1 MVAIYFTRPLKSSA
15 LVNIK
20 LLDVNDERPTFSRR
34 EWHVDV
40 EENDSEVALG
50 RGPRPSSSSSSEL
63 TSSTTSGNNSS
74 MTSKPAT
81 TIARLTVHDNDLP
94 ATNQFN
100 FAILAERHSRHF
112 ERLRDVD
119 FPVGA
124 GIATA
129 TANYSS
135 HFQLS
140 SNSDGS
146 ASLRIL
152 RPLDYEVATQR
163 FIALKVAVTDKGD
176 DFSDPQHRDV
186 AVIYIK
192 TRNSNDNT
200 PKFAQSFVNVTLP
213 ENTNLGTIIT
223 KFTATDADQN
233 GHSQVL
239 YSLDG
244 ETNRRRFFTIDSEG
258 FVRLNRPL
266 DRETVPT
273 HIVKVVAA
281 DTDEP
286 PLTSTAT
293 LGE

>member
-1 MVAIYFTRPLKSSA
+1 MWYSLKSSA

-40 EENDSEVALG
+40 EENDSTEVALG
-50 RGPRPSSSSSSEL
+50 RGPRPNTTQLSSF
-63 TSSTTSGNNSS
+63 STTTDSNSS
-74 MTSKPAT
+74 FASKGT

-100 FAILAERHSRHF
+100 FAILDERHSRHF

-119 FPVGA
+119 VFPVGA
-124 GIATA
+124 TTTSQIA
-129 TANYSS
+129 ANYSS
-135 HFQLS
+135 SHFVLN
-140 SNSDGS
+140 SNADGS

-152 RPLDYEVATQR
+152 RPLDYEIATQR
-163 FIALKVAVTDKGD
+163 FIALKVAVTDKGN

-186 AVIYIK
+186 AVVYIK

-200 PKFAQSFVNVTLP
+200 PKFAQSFINVTLS

-223 KFTATDADQN
+223 KFAATDADQN

-258 FVRLNRPL
+258 FVRLKRPL

-273 HIVKVVAA
+273 HIIKVVAA

-293 LGE
+293 LGEL